1 MVVVKESLVPAG
13 VEFCV
18 DLGVALMVVPCCV
31 GEAWMVLVGVGVR
44 VAVGVFVGVAVF
56 VAVGGVP
63 LTLGVKVGVGV
74 PEGVTKI
81 GSKVQVGALVRV
93 GASVKVGSAVRL
105 GVGETKG
112 VSVKVVV
119 MVAVNIGE
127 GILVGDGLRNLR
139 YGGSFSPGMEYP
151 KYVKA
156 KPPMHATPSNE
167 IRNRMIFCNQ
177 FSPEDFLGCSDISII
192 LHLLQQFYFCRLED
206 RPEPSALNPCKGAS
220 GTGRN
225 GLDTSPAVSPAILP
239 SLLSHIS
246 ADLVLANCAPVIAYP
261 FSYIISSSHSL
272 CVCSLKPMDLC

>member
-1 MVVVKESLVPAG
+1 
-13 VEFCV
+13 
-18 DLGVALMVVPCCV
+18 
-31 GEAWMVLVGVGVR
+31 MVLVGVGVR

-112 VSVKVVV
+112 VSVKVAV
-119 MVAVNIGE
+119 MVAVNAGE
-127 GILVGDGLRNLR
+127 GILVGDGLRSLR

-151 KYVKA
+151 KYVRA

-167 IRNRMIFCNQ
+167 IRNRMIFCSQ

-192 LHLLQQFYFCRLED
+192 FHLLQQFYFCRLED
-206 RPEPSALNPCKGAS
+206 RPEPSAFIPCKGAS
-220 GTGRN
+220 GTGYN
-225 GLDTSPAVSPAILP
+225 DLDTMPAVSPATLL

-246 ADLVLANCAPVIAYP
+246 ADMVFIILLILSIYP
-261 FSYIISSSHSL
+261 KIIEGTHFECVRRSRTHSKCEL
-272 CVCSLKPMDLC
+272 PLIFG